1 MKSVISPRALR
12 EMIQRTRRKTTNRD
26 ILTILDECER
36 LSRLHSPPVKKKLTE
51 IAELIDASE
60 D

>member
-1 MKSVISPRALR
+1 
-12 EMIQRTRRKTTNRD
+12 MIQRTRRKTTNRD